1 MWAGRFNDMIPQ
13 NNMKNT
19 SFQQKNRNYHQND
32 LAVKE
37 MKQPLSVIQSLQP
50 GFTTNLI
57 GVVLKKESPRC
68 VISKKSPHKE
78 RYCLGFTIRDSLDW
92 FMNATCWGE
101 KPTVFYLAECFRIG
115 EVIQI
120 KNAMVMAATSFDEKF
135 RPWTSSPLSLNISD
149 AGNIIIYTG
158 LDREQYLRYSH
169 LPTKIYRDHY
179 TLEDININGQSL
191 HGEHVNLLVAVKKV
205 NEVRNIKTKTGKQM
219 KQCEVKLFDETCST
233 FTLMLWDDQLIN
245 NALSWVSNQTVLF
258 INDVKVVFDEYKN
271 YMASTATSKTII
283 TVNPE
288 IEEAQHLYVYA
299 ENHQDFEEI
308 EDDVNNIPDPSS
320 ITDVYTVKEINDLL
334 KVPSGQDIFGY
345 SYSFISWFN
354 VDATN
359 KNYIQ
364 FYCPD
369 CMFLMSAE
377 SPICLNSN
385 CESTYDNMKSPIIK
399 FYLTIS
405 FSDCTDTI
413 RKCFINNDLVEN
425 LLNISAAQF
434 IQLSENRKTEL
445 KWKVLFERF
454 KIYFKIQRQQESNR
468 QPHRIKVLHCMPVDL
483 QELVTYYQH
492 KK

>member
-1 MWAGRFNDMIPQ
+1 MRVADHSARCRI
-13 NNMKNT
+13 
-19 SFQQKNRNYHQND
+19 
-32 LAVKE
+32 L
-37 MKQPLSVIQSLQP
+37 LSIHPHVLLILMVFKDSLLIE
-50 GFTTNLI
+50 LI

-68 VISKKSPHKE
+68 VISKKSPYKE

-101 KPTVFYLAECFRIG
+101 KPAVFYLSECFRIG
-115 EVIQI
+115 EVIEI

-158 LDREQYLRYSH
+158 PDREQYLCYSH
-169 LPTKIYRDHY
+169 LPTKIYRDYY

-245 NALSWVSNQTVLF
+245 NALSWLSNQT
-258 INDVKVVFDEYKN
+258 
-271 YMASTATSKTII
+271 
-283 TVNPE
+283 E

-299 ENHQDFEEI
+299 ENHQDIEEI

-364 FYCPD
+364 FY
-369 CMFLMSAE
+369 
-377 SPICLNSN
+377 
-385 CESTYDNMKSPIIK
+385 
-399 FYLTIS
+399 
-405 FSDCTDTI
+405 
-413 RKCFINNDLVEN
+413 
-425 LLNISAAQF
+425 
-434 IQLSENRKTEL
+434 
-445 KWKVLFERF
+445 W
-454 KIYFKIQRQQESNR
+454 
-468 QPHRIKVLHCMPVDL
+468 
-483 QELVTYYQH
+483 
-492 KK
+492 